1 MLRYSETVRSLSKMK
16 ILLIVVL
23 SVMTVAAL
31 ALGSIYYI
39 SQKTITDKGGM
50 VNNMANVVD
59 ECRYSLG
66 GGMDGESLYIRLSAD
81 ENGYAV
87 IESSRVPFNGA
98 PEETKTLSVPFEAV
112 EKIRAVCSEYGVM
125 SWKKLKYSEI
135 IAIDAPTVSLTFSVK
150 KENISVTINS
160 NQELPEGC
168 DGIFNEVY
176 GILISYLQGDD

>member
-39 SQKTITDKGGM
+39 SQKTITDK
-50 VNNMANVVD
+50 
-59 ECRYSLG
+59 

-160 NQELPEGC
+160 NQELPKGC
-168 DGIFNEVY
+168 NGIFNEVY
-176 GILISYLQGDD
+176 DILISYLQGDD